1 MDRIN
6 ASPGT
11 KRSNVMDKKKKNPH
25 AVALGKKGGE
35 KGGPA
40 RAKALTADE
49 RKAIAKSGGEASK
62 KNKSK

>member
-1 MDRIN
+1 
-6 ASPGT
+6 
-11 KRSNVMDKKKKNPH
+11 MDKKKKNPH